1 MILSVLVINGGVSRF
16 GLRGGI
22 TGERPSDWN
31 KRERSGSVSNLDR
44 VRVGRACKDGGVDDC
59 VGGRTGGVGWKCCL
73 GAQYLGGGVTAI
85 GIHLLSVNGTG
96 IAGHVSMIIVA
107 SGGEVD
113 GADDLVCLFPRG
125 SYTPTRRALFPILS
139 FVYRDQFVGRDV
151 GLVDPLIV
159 SGRVAF
165 PPYKILLFLPS
176 AEVAFSE
183 DLFDFPLFFSLD

>member
-1 MILSVLVINGGVSRF
+1 MSLSVLVNDGGVSRF
-16 GLRGGI
+16 GLRGSCVLGK
-22 TGERPSDWN
+22 RPSDWN

-107 SGGEVD
+107 SGE
-113 GADDLVCLFPRG
+113 RWME
-125 SYTPTRRALFPILS
+125 RMIS
-139 FVYRDQFVGRDV
+139 FVFFLGV
-151 GLVDPLIV
+151 L
-159 SGRVAF
+159 
-165 PPYKILLFLPS
+165 ILLRGGRSSL
-176 AEVAFSE
+176 
-183 DLFDFPLFFSLD
+183 FSLSYIVINLSAVMSDLSTH